1 MRSLREDTPRAAFY
15 LFVVVSGLWLVWSGH
30 LSFSHP
36 LLGIVGLVSASLVVW
51 LCWKMD
57 LVDDETVPLHLTPG
71 TLRYVPW
78 LAWQVILSS
87 LDVLR
92 RCITLDVEP
101 EVLTV
106 EGSQRTDVGLVS
118 YANSITLTPGTTSI
132 DSDAVQHLITV
143 HAISKTTADSLRGG
157 EMDRRV
163 AAVEGAREY
172 EDAPRSEAPGSEL

>member
-15 LFVVVSGLWLVWSGH
+15 LFFAVSGLWLAWSGH

-36 LLGIVGLVSASLVVW
+36 LLAIFGLASACLVVW
-51 LCWKMD
+51 LCWKMEI
-57 LVDDETVPLHLTPG
+57 VDEEAVPLHLTWG

-78 LAWQVILSS
+78 LAWQVVISS

-92 RCITLDVEP
+92 RCITLKVEP
-101 EVLTV
+101 VVLTV
-106 EGSQRTDVGLVS
+106 DGSQRTDVGFVS

-132 DSDAVQHLITV
+132 DSDAVQHRITV
-143 HAISKTTADSLRGG
+143 HAICKTNADSLREG

-163 AAVEGAREY
+163 AAVEGTFES
-172 EDAPRSEAPGSEL
+172 EDPPRLGMPGSDL